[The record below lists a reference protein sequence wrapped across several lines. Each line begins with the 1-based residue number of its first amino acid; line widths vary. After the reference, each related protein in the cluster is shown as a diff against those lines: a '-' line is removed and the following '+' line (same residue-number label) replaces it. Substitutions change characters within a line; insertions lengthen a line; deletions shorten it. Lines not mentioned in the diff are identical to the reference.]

1 MNRLIL
7 TTNYSNMSG
16 SARTYDTVFPAVDS
30 QTVKTLGGEA
40 TSGSPDVTGIINQ
53 NMDNFAQVFNSAEG
67 AGQDVLTYGTM
78 LSRNM
83 TVANM
88 AHDMIAQNNK
98 MSQGSKDTYTRQGEI
113 NEWAA
118 QNKMDTLFFLQIT
131 FLLLSFAILFL
142 FLRRYGM
149 ISNYTTMIILLIML
163 IIAGGTLWN
172 RAIYTS
178 QTRDKRYW
186 NRRFIGLP
194 TGISVSQKC
203 ANDKD

>member
-1 MNRLIL
+1 
-7 TTNYSNMSG
+7 MSG